1 MSGDDF
7 FGGRSER
14 LGIVEQSVSINETI
28 DRHGLTP
35 FLDAPAE
42 LHTIL
47 SSPFRKCVLI
57 ELAQADDPLTPE
69 ELARRVVE
77 YEEVEDMTRSKALV
91 RLHHIHL
98 PKLRSYGA
106 VKKCKGSDEYFVE
119 VCP

>member
-1 MSGDDF
+1 MSGDDLS
-7 FGGRSER
+7 GRRCESDR
-14 LGIVEQSVSINETI
+14 IAEQPVSIDEVLQ
-28 DRHGLTP
+28 RHGITP

-57 ELAQADDPLTPE
+57 ELAQADGPLTPE

-77 YEEVEDMTRSKALV
+77 YEEVEVTTRSKALV

-98 PKLRSYGA
+98 PKLRSCGA
-106 VKKCKGSDEYFVE
+106 VKKNNYSNDYVIE
-119 VCP
+119 VV